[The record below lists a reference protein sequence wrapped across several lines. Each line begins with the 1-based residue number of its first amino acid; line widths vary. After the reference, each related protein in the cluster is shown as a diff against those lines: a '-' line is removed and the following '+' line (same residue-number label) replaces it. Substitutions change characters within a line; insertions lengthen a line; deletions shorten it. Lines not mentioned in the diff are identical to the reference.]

1 MADLGQIFTRK
12 VVAEYMVSLFDLSK
26 KSNILDPCF
35 GAGAFLEALQ
45 CNGFENVTGCEID
58 ANLFK
63 INQNKFKKYNL
74 FQQDFLQFGLPES
87 FDGIIMNPPYIRQEK
102 IDDLQNLGITKKF
115 LRQNIIYKSLPST
128 ANMYMYFILKA
139 MNLLKVHGQLVVI
152 FPSSWLNSRSGKQ
165 FKKALLERGRIEK
178 AVYLYGDVFEKE
190 ALVDVVIL
198 KVIKTTDL
206 INMEE
211 EYLEVQEESI
221 FPKILK
227 KEKNMTFF
235 ECPFSKIASIQRGIT
250 TGYNKMFINPE
261 IQVPV
266 NSGCLK
272 KIISSPKSI
281 VGYSTCNAK
290 FDQLLDCEVNNVPQQ
305 IKKYLDIW
313 KKKILEEE
321 KPKSLFTKIKKD
333 KCWYKIRLVSSRGI
347 IFSYFVRNDMKF
359 ILNDS
364 ETLVRDNF
372 YIIRPHIDQL
382 VMMALLNNYYIFY
395 QLELF
400 VKRYGAGLLKLQKY
414 DLERLRFPFIEKIS
428 DEDIVKL
435 KKLGQGLI
443 TSSNSDLVEDITKVL
458 SNYSDVNYETIRKK
472 YIELK
477 KRRLEDI
484 KNEN

>member
-1 MADLGQIFTRK
+1 M
-12 VVAEYMVSLFDLSK
+12 
-26 KSNILDPCF
+26 
-35 GAGAFLEALQ
+35 
-45 CNGFENVTGCEID
+45 
-58 ANLFK
+58 
-63 INQNKFKKYNL
+63 
-74 FQQDFLQFGLPES
+74 
-87 FDGIIMNPPYIRQEK
+87 
-102 IDDLQNLGITKKF
+102 
-115 LRQNIIYKSLPST
+115 
-128 ANMYMYFILKA
+128 
-139 MNLLKVHGQLVVI
+139 
-152 FPSSWLNSRSGKQ
+152 
-165 FKKALLERGRIEK
+165 
-178 AVYLYGDVFEKE
+178 
-190 ALVDVVIL
+190 
-198 KVIKTTDL
+198 
-206 INMEE
+206 
-211 EYLEVQEESI
+211 
-221 FPKILK
+221 
-227 KEKNMTFF
+227 
-235 ECPFSKIASIQRGIT
+235 
-250 TGYNKMFINPE
+250 
-261 IQVPV
+261 
-266 NSGCLK
+266 
-272 KIISSPKSI
+272 
-281 VGYSTCNAK
+281 
-290 FDQLLDCEVNNVPQQ
+290 
-305 IKKYLDIW
+305 
-313 KKKILEEE
+313 EEE

-400 VKRYGAGLLKLQKY
+400 GKRYGAGLLKLQKY